1 MDPQPFNVAFQA
13 VRSGGTQAQSLQAS
27 GSALEQAACK
37 ALDIA
42 GVAIVVVDT
51 RGRVQQFNSLAKGRL
66 RSGPLKLV
74 SGQLVGANEL
84 DTRRLRDAI
93 RWTEEAQA
101 SETRDVPLSASCQG
115 GVQQV
120 IVAPLQS
127 SAESGGA
134 RLALVVLAKEAV
146 QTQAAVPPVHLT
158 EAEFRLLKGLVAGE
172 RLGAYAARSDVK
184 LSTVKTHLQS
194 LFDKLGERRQTDLV
208 RRAMSDP
215 VLRHRLASADDED

>member
-1 MDPQPFNVAFQA
+1 MDPQPFNAALHA
-13 VRSGGTQAQSLQAS
+13 VRPGGTLAQSLQAS

-66 RSGPLKLV
+66 RSGPLRLV
-74 SGQLVGANEL
+74 GGRLAGANEL

-101 SETRDVPLSASCQG
+101 METRNVPLSASHQG

-120 IVAPLQS
+120 VVAPLQS
-127 SAESGGA
+127 SSESAGPQ
-134 RLALVVLAKEAV
+134 LALVLLAKEAV
-146 QTQAAVPPVHLT
+146 QAQSAVPPVHLT
-158 EAEFRLLKGLVAGE
+158 EAEFRLLKALVAGE
-172 RLGAYAARSDVK
+172 RLGAYAARSGVK

-194 LFDKLGERRQTDLV
+194 LFDKFGERRQTDLV
-208 RRAMSDP
+208 RRAMCDP
-215 VLRHRLASADDED
+215 VLRQKLAPVDGEG